1 MNSEAKLQLA
11 KIKEKGFLRQK
22 NENLFSVR
30 VISYDNMFTYEQ
42 MNKLASLSNKYG
54 SGKITLTTYQ
64 SIEIPD
70 IKSEYIDIARKEIT
84 SMKLHIN
91 VNNKKLSYIVNCR
104 GSICVNGIIDTS
116 ALTSKLY
123 EENYSK
129 ILPNKVKIGISGC
142 PNNCVVSNQYDI
154 GIIATSP
161 IKINEEN
168 CKLCSA
174 CTRICKKKAL
184 EIKDKLILNNELC
197 KDCGK
202 CFKACKFDAI
212 SIDNEGLIIY
222 LGGKSGKNQKLGTA
236 LNKKFKLEEIP
247 NVVSKILDF
256 YSENA
261 LENEKF
267 NETIDRVGTEK
278 LLKQYL

>member
-1 MNSEAKLQLA
+1 MNNETKLQLA
-11 KIKEKGFLRQK
+11 KIKAKGFLRQK
-22 NENLFSVR
+22 NEDLFSVR
-30 VISYDNMFTYEQ
+30 VISYDSMITYEQ
-42 MNKLASLSNKYG
+42 MNKLADLSRKYG
-54 SGKITLTTYQ
+54 SGKIAITTYQ
-64 SIEIPD
+64 SIEIPN
-70 IKSEYIDIARKEIT
+70 IKSEYIDIVRKEIS
-84 SMKLHIN
+84 SMNLHIN
-91 VNNKKLSYIVNCR
+91 INNKKLSYIITCR
-104 GSICVNGIIDTS
+104 GSICINGIIDTY

-123 EENYSK
+123 KENYSK

-161 IKINEEN
+161 IKINEKN

-174 CTRICKKKAL
+174 CTEICKKKAL
-184 EIKDKLILNNELC
+184 EIKDTLILNNELC

-212 SIDNEGLIIY
+212 SINNEGIKIY
-222 LGGKSGKNQKLGTA
+222 LGGKSGKNQKLGA
-236 LNKKFKLEEIP
+236 PLNKKFKLEEVPEII
-247 NVVSKILDF
+247 SKILDF

-267 NETIDRVGTEK
+267 NETIERVGTEK

>member
-1 MNSEAKLQLA
+1 MNNETKLQLS

-22 NENLFSVR
+22 NEDLFSVR

-42 MNKLASLSNKYG
+42 MNKLASLSHKYG
-54 SGKITLTTYQ
+54 SGKIAITTYQ

-70 IKSEYIDIARKEIT
+70 IKSEYIDTVRKEIS
-84 SMKLHIN
+84 SMNLHIN
-91 VNNKKLSYIVNCR
+91 INNKKLSYIITCR
-104 GSICVNGIIDTS
+104 GSICINGIIDTY

-129 ILPNKVKIGISGC
+129 TLPNKVKIGISGC

-154 GIIATSP
+154 GVIATSP

-168 CKLCSA
+168 CKLCST
-174 CTRICKKKAL
+174 CTKICKKKAL

-202 CFKACKFDAI
+202 CLKACKFDAI
-212 SIDNEGLIIY
+212 SIDNEGLTIY
-222 LGGKSGKNQKLGTA
+222 LGGKSGKKQNLGTA

-247 NVVSKILDF
+247 KVISKILDF

-267 NETIDRVGTEK
+267 NETIERVGTDY